1 MGLSWEGL
9 KEDEG
14 GRAKVEG
21 GRAKEGGHKG
31 EGGRGK

>member
-1 MGLSWEGL
+1 MVMGLSWEGL

-14 GRAKVEG
+14 GRAKG
-21 GRAKEGGHKG
+21 GGHKG